1 MNQSSKDARLKLRKA
16 TRTEFERLV
25 YEAMLTPVQEKIVR
39 LHIAQGK
46 SITFVSMRLS
56 MSDACV
62 RKHLVEVYE
71 KVSKG

>member
-25 YEAMLTPVQEKIVR
+25 YEAMLTPIQEHIIR
-39 LHIAQGK
+39 LHVAQGI
-46 SITFVSMRLS
+46 SIACIATRLA

-62 RKHLVEVYE
+62 RKRLCESYE
-71 KVSKG
+71 KIAKV